1 MNMKIQILLLG
12 FLLAVMSAGAI
23 NYPTY
28 EPRRSSS
35 SASFEQEPL
44 PLASPYSAEQLTSP
58 SLSSTPMIGDDGVAI
73 EPCAAA
79 PRQSTGHPGGNAGT
93 GDTGRDETTYQ
104 PVGDA
109 ILPLLLMALAYALTI
124 LLRNIHLKH
133 KQSYL

>member
-79 PRQSTGHPGGNAGT
+79 PRQTDGRPNAGT
-93 GDTGRDETTYQ
+93 GDSGRDETTYQ